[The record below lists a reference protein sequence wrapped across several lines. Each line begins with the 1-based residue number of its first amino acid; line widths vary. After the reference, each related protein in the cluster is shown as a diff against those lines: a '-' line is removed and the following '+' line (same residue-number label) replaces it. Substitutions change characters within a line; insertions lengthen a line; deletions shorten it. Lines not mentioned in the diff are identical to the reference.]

1 MRTYRAPKAVR
12 FEAADVDSPVGS
24 AVRASAPLSL
34 DQIAT
39 MLREWNAE
47 SGRAWAAHILERSA
61 KMTNPDTGKRAD
73 MGTVLASADAA
84 IDSAKLA
91 LEPLM
96 GESDK
101 VAMVYHLLCAADE
114 ALSPLMEALG
124 VEDEDDEDDE
134 SEESEGDEVVLAAGR
149 AATVIVEERK
159 AAIATAERM
168 TMDTEIRAMDTEDGS
183 LRIGGYAAMFNREA
197 TGLSFREQIAPGA
210 FARSLESDQ
219 PVYLLINHDTDQL
232 PLAST
237 ASGTMR
243 LSEDQVGLRMEADLD
258 PSNPRA
264 VELASALRRG
274 DVTKMSFAFSI
285 NPGGEERAE
294 DGLRTLTDVNLFEVS
309 AVTWPAYESSSIGM
323 RTAEDA
329 PAEDDMEP
337 RRRLLA
343 LQITQARL
351 RK

>member
-12 FEAADVDSPVGS
+12 SEAANVDSPVGS
-24 AVRASAPLSL
+24 AVRASVPLSL

-39 MLREWNAE
+39 MLREWPAE

-91 LEPLM
+91 LETLM

-101 VAMVYHLLCAADE
+101 IAMAYHLLCAADE
-114 ALSPLMEALG
+114 ALSPLMDALG

-134 SEESEGDEVVLAAGR
+134 ESETVEVEMAAGR
-149 AATVIVEERK
+149 SAAVIVEERK
-159 AAIATAERM
+159 AAIATAERL

-237 ASGTMR
+237 SSGTMR

-285 NPGGEERAE
+285 NPGGEVRAE
-294 DGLRTLTDVNLFEVS
+294 DGLRTLTDLNLFEVS
-309 AVTWPAYESSSIGM
+309 AVTWPAYDSSSIGM

-329 PAEDDMEP
+329 PAEDLEL
-337 RRRLLA
+337 RRRVLA
-343 LQITQARL
+343 ARIAHARL
-351 RK
+351 R

>member
-24 AVRASAPLSL
+24 AVRASVPLSL

-39 MLREWNAE
+39 MLREWPAE

-101 VAMVYHLLCAADE
+101 AAMVYHLLCAADE
-114 ALSPLMEALG
+114 ALESLMDAHG
-124 VEDEDDEDDE
+124 VEDEDDEDDDDE
-134 SEESEGDEVVLAAGR
+134 SEDAEETGAVNAAGG
-149 AATVIVEERK
+149 IMEERK
-159 AAIATAERM
+159 AAIATAERL

-210 FARSLESDQ
+210 FARSLESGQ

-274 DVTKMSFAFSI
+274 DVTKMSFAFAI
-285 NPGGEERAE
+285 YPGGEERAE
-294 DGLRTLTDVNLFEVS
+294 DGLRTLTDLNLFEVS
-309 AVTWPAYESSSIGM
+309 AVTWPAYDSSSIGM

-329 PAEDDMEP
+329 PADDLEL
-337 RRRLLA
+337 RRRVLA
-343 LQITQARL
+343 ARIAHARL
-351 RK
+351 R